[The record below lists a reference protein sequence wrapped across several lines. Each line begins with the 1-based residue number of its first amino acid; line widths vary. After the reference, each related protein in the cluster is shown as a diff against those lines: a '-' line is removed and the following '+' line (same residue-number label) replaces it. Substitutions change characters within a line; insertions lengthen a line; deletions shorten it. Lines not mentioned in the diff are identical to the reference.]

1 MRIVVTGASGFIGRA
16 LCPVLAARG
25 HEVVALERGATGD
38 LTAFAD
44 WPRVLTG
51 ADAVVHLAAIAHRRG
66 VDEDRLRA
74 VNVGVSTALG
84 RAAAD
89 AGVRLL
95 FMSTV
100 KVHGEETHAAAFCE
114 TSAFAPED
122 AYGRAKAEAEEALR
136 SMADLKL
143 TVIRPPLVYGPGVKA
158 NFLSLL
164 RAVARGWPLP
174 FASIENRR
182 SLIYSGNLADAV
194 VRCLEAPQAIG
205 KTYLVSDGSA
215 LSTPALCRAL
225 GVALGVPARLF
236 SFPVAWIEL
245 VAPLR
250 KLTRSLEVDDGAMRR
265 DLAWAPPHSM
275 EHGLRLTAAWFRGQ
289 GS

>member
-1 MRIVVTGASGFIGRA
+1 MRIVVTGTTGFVGRA

-25 HEVVALERGATGD
+25 HEVAALERGATGD
-38 LTAFAD
+38 LTTFAD
-44 WPRVLTG
+44 WPRVLSG

-66 VDEDRLRA
+66 VDEKRLRA

-100 KVHGEETHAAAFCE
+100 KVHGEETRAAAFCE
-114 TSAFAPED
+114 TSAFAPAD
-122 AYGRAKAEAEEALR
+122 AYGRAKAEAEKVLR
-136 SMADLKL
+136 SIDGLKL

-158 NFLSLL
+158 NFLSLM
-164 RAVARGWPLP
+164 RAIARGWPLP
-174 FASIENRR
+174 FARVENRR
-182 SLIYSGNLADAV
+182 SLVYSGNLADAV
-194 VRCLEAPQAIG
+194 GRCLEAPQAVG
-205 KTYLVSDGSA
+205 RTYLVSDSSA

-236 SFPVAWIEL
+236 PFPLEWIEI

-250 KLTRSLEVDDGAMRR
+250 KLTRSLEVDDGAIRR
-265 DLAWAPPHSM
+265 DLAWVPPHSV
-275 EHGLRLTAAWFRGQ
+275 EQGLRLTAGWFRRQ
-289 GS
+289 DS